1 MGRSNNDTITD
12 FQTDLKGEKIDL
24 SGVGSITG
32 LQDQKQ
38 NHLTMVDGIAVID
51 DGAGDAI
58 TPDGVVKADLGVNDF
73 VF

>member
-1 MGRSNNDTITD
+1 MGRFNNDTITD

-51 DGAGDAI
+51 DEAGDTI